1 MNKRVNEKIEEIEQ
15 YLAELIDIFP
25 ETLQE
30 YKRNKLVKAACER
43 YVEKIMEAV
52 TDLSFIL
59 ISIKKLELPQDDI
72 DSFRILF
79 DNKIINKSLYAKLK
93 AAKGM
98 RNVIAHQYGSVNDE
112 IVFDSIKD
120 ELEEDVR
127 TFLRELKKLN
137 DSAI

>member
-1 MNKRVNEKIEEIEQ
+1 MNKRITEKVEEIEQ
-15 YLAELIDIFP
+15 YLAELEDIFP
-25 ETLQE
+25 EDFAE
-30 YKRNKLVKAACER
+30 YKKNKLVKAACER

-79 DNKIINKSLYAKLK
+79 DNKIIKVELYAKLK
-93 AAKGM
+93 HAKGM

-112 IVFDSIKD
+112 IVFNSIKD
-120 ELEEDVR
+120 ELEEDVK
-127 TFLRELKKLN
+127 TFLRELKK
-137 DSAI
+137 IQ